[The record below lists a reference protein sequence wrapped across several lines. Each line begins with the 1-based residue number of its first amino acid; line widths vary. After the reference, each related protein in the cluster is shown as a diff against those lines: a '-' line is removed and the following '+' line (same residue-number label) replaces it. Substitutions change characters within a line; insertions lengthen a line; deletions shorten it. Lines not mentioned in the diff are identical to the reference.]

1 MPFYKYICKKC
12 DKKHTVIKKISEY
25 DREEH
30 CPDCNEIMNRD
41 PKDLVCDYECKC
53 GGFYGKSST

>member
-12 DKKHTVIKKISEY
+12 NKQHTVMKKTSEY

-30 CPDCNEIMNRD
+30 CPDCSEVLVRD
-41 PKDLVCDYECKC
+41 PKDMVCGYECKC
-53 GGFYGKSST
+53 SGFYGKVSK

>member
-12 DKKHTVIKKISEY
+12 DKQHTVMKKISEY

-30 CPDCNEIMNRD
+30 CPDCNEILVRD
-41 PKDLVCDYECKC
+41 PKDMVCGYADDKD
-53 GGFYGKSST
+53 FYGKVSK

>member
-12 DKKHTVIKKISEY
+12 DKQHTVMKKISEY

-30 CPDCNEIMNRD
+30 CPDCNEILVRD
-41 PKDLVCDYECKC
+41 PKDMVCGYECKC
-53 GGFYGKSST
+53 SGFYGKVSK